1 MTSKRDVQIGR
12 DAIGVVFTAGDHNT
26 VEAHVAAFAAPQ
38 IDPGSIDITKE
49 LAAIRQ
55 ILAAQPSEHANKI
68 GRALDDADE
77 EATKHDKADR
87 HELGGALDRALR
99 LAKSA
104 SGFTEVAAKLMPHVR
119 NTVAWLGER
128 WAALLGYLA

>member
-1 MTSKRDVQIGR
+1 MTSKQDVEIGR
-12 DAIGVVFTAGDHNT
+12 DAIGVVITAGDHNT
-26 VEAHVAAFAAPQ
+26 VEAHVVTSVAPQ
-38 IDPGSIDITKE
+38 TDPASVDIAKE

-55 ILAAQPSEHANKI
+55 ILATQSSEHANKI

-77 EATKHDKADR
+77 EAVKHDEADKQ
-87 HELGGALDRALR
+87 ELGGALDRALR

>member
-12 DAIGVVFTAGDHNT
+12 DAVGVVITAGDHNT
-26 VEAHVAAFAAPQ
+26 VEAHVVASAAPQ
-38 IDPGSIDITKE
+38 IDPASVDIAKE

-55 ILAAQPSEHANKI
+55 ILATQPSEHANKI

-77 EATKHDKADR
+77 EATKHDKADK
-87 HELGGALDRALR
+87 HELGGALDRALK